1 MVVTVKVELA
11 FSPEG
16 TETLVGFK
24 CGVIPVLGEA
34 VAVRLTV
41 PENPLM
47 LATVMIAEPHA
58 SGAISSQFELTEKS
72 GLCPNASPMTEMP
85 RTASTS
91 NGTTK

>member
-1 MVVTVKVELA
+1 MHVVVTVKVELA

-47 LATVMIAEPHA
+47 LATVMIAEPQPNRF
-58 SGAISSQFELTEKS
+58 SFFSSSSL
-72 GLCPNASPMTEMP
+72 GYLYHRAPP
-85 RTASTS
+85 RRSL
-91 NGTTK
+91 